1 MFSKRLLASTSSNIV
16 YILNYMRYD
25 CGSSKVVCK
34 VLQSCSDLIISIGR
48 VGRAERMGL
57 AISLSSTVK
66 EKVIICV
73 LAFKA
78 LVLLLFHLILL
89 TGNLEIHRY
98 FL

>member
-1 MFSKRLLASTSSNIV
+1 MGVFELLNAPTPIV
-16 YILNYMRYD
+16 GHDFHDHAVFN
-25 CGSSKVVCK
+25 
-34 VLQSCSDLIISIGR
+34 LINLIGR

-78 LVLLLFHLILL
+78 LVLLLFYFILR
-89 TGNLEIHRY
+89 TE
-98 FL
+98 